1 MATKSSHDADF
12 LPQTCKVS
20 DLAAILGVDKR
31 TVQNLAQAGIV
42 KRAPR
47 QRGVYLTLESL
58 NAAFEHYRKIAAGRT
73 DDDELADL
81 KLRAQLADTETKE
94 LKRDELKGNVLSVD
108 EVASAWTV
116 VGTSFKRKLL
126 TIPSRSRGLIPHL
139 TTHDQETIRVHITDL
154 LIELG
159 EEVEL
164 GVIGANP
171 EPLHDKATKRK
182 ATPRKRAKK
191 GANPA

>member
-1 MATKSSHDADF
+1 MAVKSTNDAEF
-12 LPQTCKVS
+12 LPQTCKVT
-20 DLAAILGVDKR
+20 DLAEMLGVNKR
-31 TVQNLAQAGIV
+31 TIQNLAQSGII

-58 NAAFEHYRKIAAGRT
+58 NNCFEHYRKIAAGRT

-108 EVASAWTV
+108 EVSNAWTAV
-116 VGTSFKRKLL
+116 CMSFKRKLL
-126 TIPSRSRGLIPHL
+126 TTPSKLRGLIPHL
-139 TTHDQETIRVHITDL
+139 TTHDQETVRVFMTEL

-159 EEVEL
+159 EEVEQ

-171 EPLHDKATKRK
+171 EPLHVKATKRK

-191 GANPA
+191 VTHTT